1 MLTISST
8 WPLPESAISRF
19 LYTINASVS
28 AKAYG
33 AEMVFA
39 ENSAGSLN
47 PSTWRLRKRVL
58 PQHTDH
64 AKVMWHG
71 AYVAWLEEARVE
83 ALAESGLEYAV
94 MTELGVEMPVVSL
107 RIDYRRALMHGDFV
121 TLESCC
127 LERQG
132 VRWPWCSRFLR
143 EGELMAEAFVELVMM
158 RRGRLLRRPPPEL
171 VNAMHRLCHGESPQV

>member
-1 MLTISST
+1 
-8 WPLPESAISRF
+8 
-19 LYTINASVS
+19 
-28 AKAYG
+28 
-33 AEMVFA
+33 MVFA
-39 ENSAGSLN
+39 DNSGGRVT

-83 ALAESGLEYAV
+83 ALAESGMDYAA

-107 RIDYRRALMHGDFV
+107 RIDYRRALMHGDLV
-121 TLESCC
+121 ILESRC

-132 VRWPWCSRFLR
+132 VRWPWSCRFLR
-143 EGELMAEAFVELVMM
+143 EDELMAEAFVELVMM
-158 RRGRLLRRPPPEL
+158 RRGRLLRCAPPEL
-171 VNAMHRLCHGESPQV
+171 SDAMNRLRCGNNPHA